1 VNFVG
6 RRSLVDANESESE
19 SGSRKDKCYASEH
32 YTNRARDE
40 PLRVTSHP
48 TIPTLRVVP
57 SSTRHNSTTMTV
69 IQEAIKYI
77 KSREARDKFLYR

>member
-1 VNFVG
+1 MFMTQ
-6 RRSLVDANESESE
+6 A
-19 SGSRKDKCYASEH
+19 

-57 SSTRHNSTTMTV
+57 SSTRHNSTTMTA
-69 IQEAIKYI
+69 IQEAIEYI
-77 KSREARDKFLYR
+77 ESREAGDKFSYR